1 MKSFVIRKDKISMTM
16 TKIDQKGP
24 KFTVVMDQKIIELT
38 KID

>member
-16 TKIDQKGP
+16 TKDQKGP